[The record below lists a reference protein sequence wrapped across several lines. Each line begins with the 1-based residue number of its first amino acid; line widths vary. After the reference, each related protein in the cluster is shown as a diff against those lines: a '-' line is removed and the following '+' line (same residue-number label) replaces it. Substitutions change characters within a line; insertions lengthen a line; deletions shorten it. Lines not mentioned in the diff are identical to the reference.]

1 MVDSVSRPSTP
12 ANLGFP
18 ELWPP
23 TYYATTLLVS
33 SLRFPS
39 FATPLLRDNTMFQ
52 TAPLFPG
59 IVLLLGFRLC
69 PLPPSTSMCT
79 RVALRIILPVED
91 AASSNSALL
100 DIGSGY
106 LRIFLPLFF
115 PFVSRQPRFRGKD
128 RNSLRKFAT
137 SSG

>member
-12 ANLGFP
+12 ANFP

-23 TYYATTLLVS
+23 TYYATALLLS

-39 FATPLLRDNTMFQ
+39 YATPLLRDNTMFQ

-69 PLPPSTSMCT
+69 PPPLPTSML
-79 RVALRIILPVED
+79 RVALRIILPD
-91 AASSNSALL
+91 A
-100 DIGSGY
+100 
-106 LRIFLPLFF
+106 FF
-115 PFVSRQPRFRGKD
+115 QF
-128 RNSLRKFAT
+128 
-137 SSG
+137 

>member
-69 PLPPSTSMCT
+69 PLPPLHVYVYAR
-79 RVALRIILPVED
+79 RVANY
-91 AASSNSALL
+91 SS
-100 DIGSGY
+100 
-106 LRIFLPLFF
+106 R
-115 PFVSRQPRFRGKD
+115 RG
-128 RNSLRKFAT
+128 RSQF
-137 SSG
+137 